1 MQYQMPWASCRA
13 MLTALIEE
21 TSDG

>member
-1 MQYQMPWASCRA
+1 MK

-21 TSDG
+21 KLVVTSVNKTLSVI